1 METDI
6 ISSTNQVIEMDVDLS
21 DEQAIIAEVWPNLSI
36 IIITLFNL

>member
-21 DEQAIIAEVWPNLSI
+21 DEQAIIAEV
-36 IIITLFNL
+36 